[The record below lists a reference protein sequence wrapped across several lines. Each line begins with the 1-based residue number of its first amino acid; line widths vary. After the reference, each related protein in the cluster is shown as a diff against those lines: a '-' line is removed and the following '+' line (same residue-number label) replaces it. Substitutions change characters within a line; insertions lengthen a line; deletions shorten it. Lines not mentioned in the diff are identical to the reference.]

1 MPTLTELRRQVQ
13 HTLMAMAGLKQPEQ
27 VPEPVLRGH
36 CALLATMVMDP
47 SGVLTRASSTDPAF
61 VAQSDQILEHA
72 ARHFAEELALLE
84 EACHQVQAAAQAQG
98 LRGGALDAWCAAR
111 LNTEFIGHPRS
122 RRATRVT
129 RPR

>member
-1 MPTLTELRRQVQ
+1 MPTLAELRRQLR
-13 HTLMAMAGLKQPEQ
+13 HTLMAMAGLERPEQ

-47 SGVLTRASSTDPAF
+47 SGVLTRTSSTDPTF
-61 VAQSDQILEHA
+61 VAQSDQILAHA
-72 ARHFAEELALLE
+72 AQHFAEELMLLE
-84 EACHQVQAAAQAQG
+84 EACHQLQAAAQARG
-98 LRGGALDAWCAAR
+98 LRGAASDAWCVTR

>member
-1 MPTLTELRRQVQ
+1 
-13 HTLMAMAGLKQPEQ
+13 
-27 VPEPVLRGH
+27 
-36 CALLATMVMDP
+36 MVMDP
-47 SGVLTRASSTDPAF
+47 SGGLTRASSTAPAF

-72 ARHFAEELALLE
+72 ARHFAEELMLLE
-84 EACHQVQAAAQAQG
+84 EACLQVQEAARARR
-98 LRGGALDAWCAAR
+98 LRGAALDAWCATR